1 MANRDWL
8 ADKGKA
14 GPQEDATVSA
24 KQLRDQLQRKY
35 DIKLKY
41 IDVWKGRARAKDQ
54 L

>member
-14 GPQEDATVSA
+14 ALQEDATVSA
-24 KQLRDQLQRKY
+24 KQLRDQLQREY

-41 IDVWKGRARAKDQ
+41 IDVWKGRARKRA
-54 L
+54 